1 MKFVNLEDVL
11 KLSERG
17 FTPEQIMALTK
28 MAPVADDPEPVQP
41 EPVQPEPKQD
51 TLEET
56 QPEPAP
62 AEPDTRIEQLQ
73 SQINDLIRQM
83 QSNNL
88 KTASI
93 NVLPDDDLEKATDEA
108 MAELIRP
115 TIKKEGILR

>member
-41 EPVQPEPKQD
+41 EPIQD
-51 TLEET
+51 TPEET
-56 QPEPAP
+56 QTEPAP
-62 AEPDTRIEQLQ
+62 AEPDNRIEQLQ
-73 SQINDLIRQM
+73 SQVNDLIRQM

-93 NVLPDDDLEKATDEA
+93 NVLPDADLEKATDEA